1 MTHTEADVSG
11 ALCSSILVVSGP
23 PVAWSGTGGS
33 QGVSLLSFSG
43 PRTTLLPILWL
54 PTTLCVF
61 VCQWTKQQAPQDVL

>member
-43 PRTTLLPILWL
+43 PRTTLLPILW
-54 PTTLCVF
+54 F